1 MIRRD
6 CWIEYNYE
14 ELNEK
19 NTRELMAHF
28 ESIRA
33 YMTNAEANVKDKEEQ
48 LFEAKSTLKLYK
60 NYYQKIKDVLS
71 TREHIPNKQ
80 EAKAIR
86 QEKAKAKK
94 NR

>member
-1 MIRRD
+1 MIQRD
-6 CWIEYNYE
+6 YWTEYNDE
-14 ELNEK
+14 EINEQ

-33 YMTNAEANVKDKEEQ
+33 YMTNAEKTVEHREEQ

-60 NYYQKIKDVLS
+60 DYFQKLKDVLS